1 VHAHLGRG
9 KKRDLGGKATRVG
22 GEREGGYRRRSSR
35 RRVGATWSRA
45 GCEGRRGGAAACS
58 GCRASGRR
66 SCGSR
71 SYRSSSRPP
80 FRPRDRRRR
89 RPTAS
94 PKSRRR
100 RRTSLCYDGVGTEGE
115 PVGNFE
121 EGEDLRFWGGR
132 RTSQGEARN
141 MPLADRTGGLCL
153 QFKSKILYY
162 YYFLITFPVIYF
174 QQEYKFLFKFDYL
187 SY

>member
-1 VHAHLGRG
+1 M
-9 KKRDLGGKATRVG
+9 
-22 GEREGGYRRRSSR
+22 EREREKGYRRRSSR

-45 GCEGRRGGAAACS
+45 GCECRRGGAAACS

-80 FRPRDRRRR
+80 FRPRDHRRR

-94 PKSRRR
+94 PKPRR
-100 RRTSLCYDGVGTEGE
+100 RRTSLCYEGVGTEEEEEGE

-121 EGEDLRFWGGR
+121 EGEDLRFWGGKR
-132 RTSQGEARN
+132 RSQGEARN
-141 MPLADRTGGLCL
+141 MPLAGSDWRVVST
-153 QFKSKILYY
+153 
-162 YYFLITFPVIYF
+162 V
-174 QQEYKFLFKFDYL
+174 
-187 SY
+187 